1 MWVKGK
7 RKRGGLENRHQ
18 QKRKKQTA
26 ITSKNDIDNGQK
38 LDNYIE
44 NDKNVNN
51 KNKRKKHQQNKQ
63 L

>member
-7 RKRGGLENRHQ
+7 RETGGLENRHQ
-18 QKRKKQTA
+18 QEKKKKTA
-26 ITSKNDIDNGQK
+26 ITLKNDIDNGQK